1 MSNSMKELRLYNP
14 NRGDPLPTD
23 AEVLS
28 EMNLARYEGLIDP
41 TDFNVLRGYLKSQNS
56 PIDYLLHVKERS
68 MLAPLAARLDQALKT
83 AQPLEPIIYPLAN
96 EGVLRVSS
104 RHLLMPDLFS
114 AFVNP
119 NQVPKLAESQVIYLP
134 PFYLAHTPGLFAMKS
149 HSVLSYKF
157 SQEQSQ
163 ATAPTKPV
171 RQNPPRRRDHE
182 MSH

>member
-1 MSNSMKELRLYNP
+1 MKEMNLYHLD
-14 NRGDPLPTD
+14 REAPLPSE

-28 EMNLARYEGLIDP
+28 ATNLARYESLIDP
-41 TDFNVLRGYLKSQNS
+41 TEFNVLRGYLRSQTS
-56 PIDYLLHVKERS
+56 PIDYLLHVKDRS

-119 NQVPKLAESQVIYLP
+119 NRVPQQAQSEVIYLP
-134 PFYLAHTPGLFAMKS
+134 PFYLAHTPDLFAMKP

-163 ATAPTKPV
+163 VTAPTEPV
-171 RQNPPRRRDHE
+171 RQNPRRRREHE